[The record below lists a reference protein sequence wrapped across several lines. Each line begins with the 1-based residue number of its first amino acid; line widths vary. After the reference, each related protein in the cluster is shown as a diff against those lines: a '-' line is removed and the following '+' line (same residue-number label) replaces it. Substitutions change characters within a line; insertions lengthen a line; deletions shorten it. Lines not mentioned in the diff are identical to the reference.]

1 MQSKNRILKEEIF
14 LFSRLPRVAMK
25 GRKSSECRMEKKNFE
40 LSYSI
45 WRGLLPRGGKHIVH
59 CRRKSRAG
67 GNWCCV
73 CYFVEHIIN
82 IISII
87 SWSSLLL
94 FYYWKSFVFIFFTFP
109 SAGSAVFSIFHSFF
123 RNHKNVRLAFH
134 SGIHFVKATA
144 LIEPRKKRKFVA
156 RATFLCHFKK
166 SCCASFLP
174 LASWLT
180 PSHPH
185 KGTSLTV

>member
-1 MQSKNRILKEEIF
+1 MARIASEGWKAYCSLSTEVESWRKLVLCM
-14 LFSRLPRVAMK
+14 LFRRAY
-25 GRKSSECRMEKKNFE
+25 NQYFFN
-40 LSYSI
+40 Y
-45 WRGLLPRGGKHIVH
+45 IVEF
-59 CRRKSRAG
+59 AFT
-67 GNWCCV
+67 V
-73 CYFVEHIIN
+73 
-82 IISII
+82 
-87 SWSSLLL
+87 LLL
-94 FYYWKSFVFIFFTFP
+94 KKFCFHFFTFP

-174 LASWLT
+174 LAS
-180 PSHPH
+180 
-185 KGTSLTV
+185 